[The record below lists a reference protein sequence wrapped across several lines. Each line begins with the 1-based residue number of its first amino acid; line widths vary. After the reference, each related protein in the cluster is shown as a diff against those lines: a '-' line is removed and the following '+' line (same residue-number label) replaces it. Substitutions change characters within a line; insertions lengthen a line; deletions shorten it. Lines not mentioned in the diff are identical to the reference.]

1 MVNKIRNGIVW
12 VRTPKCATSTMAVH
26 LQNFCEWKD
35 MNYTQSSHHGTMAP
49 KNCIN
54 LGHLWSDEVNWDVVK
69 QENRGVMGSVRNPF
83 DRFLSHYKHHR
94 RLGYYSQYENNISSF
109 YLENYE
115 NTHFEDTFRGMDN
128 YLCKYLGVGGDDAW
142 DESLLKE
149 RYDYF
154 TVSED
159 LPKSL
164 IKFEKLTGYKFENK
178 SLINNS
184 IDSELIQ
191 TDEFIETFKNRNKN
205 DYELYNFVLN
215 YYGYETTN

>member
-26 LQNFCEWKD
+26 LQNFCEWKG
-35 MNYTQSSHHGTMAP
+35 MKYVSSNIHNSEPP
-49 KNCIN
+49 KNQIN
-54 LGHLWSDEVNWDVVK
+54 LGHLRISDVNWDVINN
-69 QENRGVMGSVRNPF
+69 ENRGVMGSIRDPLT
-83 DRFLSHYKHHR
+83 RFVSHYKHNR
-94 RLGYYSQYENNISSF
+94 REGWYEKYENNVSSF
-109 YLENYE
+109 YLENCD

-128 YLCKYLGVGGDDAW
+128 YLCKYLGVGDDVKW

-164 IKFEKLTGYKFENK
+164 SKFEKLTGYTFENK
-178 SLINNS
+178 SLIYNS

-191 TDEFIETFKNRNKN
+191 TDEFIKTFKDRNKN
-205 DYELYNFVLN
+205 DYELYNFILN

>member
-1 MVNKIRNGIVW
+1 MVNKIRNGIIW
-12 VRTPKCATSTMAVH
+12 IRTPKCATTTMAVH
-26 LQNFCEWKD
+26 LRNFCDWNSMK
-35 MNYTQSSHHGTMAP
+35 YTPSTIHNIEPP
-49 KNCIN
+49 KNQIN
-54 LGHLWSDEVNWDVVK
+54 LGHLRVSDVNWDIIRS
-69 QENRGVMGSVRNPF
+69 ENRGVMGSIRDPL
-83 DRFLSHYKHHR
+83 DRFLSHYKHNR
-94 RLGYYSQYENNISSF
+94 REGWYSQYENNISSF
-109 YLENYE
+109 YLENYD

-128 YLCKYLGVGGDDAW
+128 YLCKYLGVGDDDTW

-164 IKFEKLTGYKFENK
+164 IKFEKLTGYTFENK
-178 SLINNS
+178 SLIHNS

-191 TDEFIETFKNRNKN
+191 TDEFIKTFKNRNKN
-205 DYELYNFVLN
+205 DYELYNFILN